1 VVQGPWARIKVT
13 GHVSRPGKGWRAF
26 LSRGCVAE
34 GHWKRFKV
42 AGRWS
47 GLEGICVAVVGA
59 VLWS

>member
-1 VVQGPWARIKVT
+1 M
-13 GHVSRPGKGWRAF
+13 
-26 LSRGCVAE
+26 SRGCVAE